1 MISLQTLSK
10 LWLLN
15 NGFSGPNYL
24 YWDQSMIK
32 QIKSSEIKKFVENN
46 PKTVLLDVRT
56 DDEWKTIGKPD
67 TKNLGIKTFFITI
80 GQNPSFI
87 DSVKKEI
94 NKENQILVMCAAGGR
109 SIIAAN
115 LLQNEGYKVN
125 NISDGFSG
133 NGQDLGWKNSGLP
146 TN

>member
-1 MISLQTLSK
+1 MI
-10 LWLLN
+10 N
-15 NGFSGPNYL
+15 
-24 YWDQSMIK
+24 

-56 DDEWKTIGKPD
+56 EDEWNSLGKPD
-67 TKNLGIKTFFITI
+67 TKNLGIKTYFITI
-80 GQNPSFI
+80 GQDPSFI
-87 DSVKKEI
+87 ESVKKKI
-94 NKENQILVMCAAGGR
+94 NKENQVLVMCAAGGR

-115 LLQNEGYKVN
+115 LLQNEGYIAH